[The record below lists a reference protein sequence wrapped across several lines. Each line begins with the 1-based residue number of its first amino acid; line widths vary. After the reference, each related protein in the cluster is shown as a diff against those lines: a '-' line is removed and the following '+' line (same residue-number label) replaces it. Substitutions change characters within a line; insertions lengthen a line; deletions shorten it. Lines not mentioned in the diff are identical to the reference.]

1 MSAKVPGD
9 GKLRDSISKD
19 VMEAEQLVMAVKD
32 AVEAKDGVEKAFSSY
47 KRALRLVYDQMGKK
61 ARNNSTIS
69 SSQEVVDSVAR
80 QASVL
85 GSLDVSTY
93 PKVARD
99 LDPMDGEV
107 AEMLQVCR
115 RTMVVANKTQAAKGQ
130 RAET

>member
-9 GKLRDSISKD
+9 GKIRESVAKD
-19 VMEAEQLVMAVKD
+19 VMEAEQLVMGVKD
-32 AVEAKDGVEKAFSSY
+32 AVEAQEGVEKAFSAY
-47 KRALRLVYDQMGKK
+47 KKALRTVYDQMGKK
-61 ARNNSTIS
+61 ARNNSTIA

-80 QASVL
+80 QVSVL
-85 GSLDVSTY
+85 GSLDVSAY

-115 RTMVVANKTQAAKGQ
+115 RTMVVANKTQTAKGQ
-130 RAET
+130 RADA